1 MVRQEFNQGDEIL
14 EMAVQHFKQQSIPE
28 FTNPSV
34 AFPVESASR
43 QHIGLAS
50 NFLKRRS
57 STFLNRRLVLAVGVV
72 FAIVIGGFSVLP
84 WESTSQ
90 RAFAQMQE
98 AIRNLSSLV
107 FEMKSYSGEEVT
119 GKYHISYAQAGDVRM
134 DSAFGAHVLNA
145 SQEEYMVVNDAK
157 RVATIQPVYDLA
169 SIQEKTA
176 GVFGALLNLKPLPS
190 TTMRT
195 VNSGGKLAR
204 EFKIV
209 WDGSVATV
217 IVDAETNLP
226 ISIELDRGKSQ
237 DGRPLREVASS
248 FKFNVSLADSSFA
261 ILPPNGYDVER
272 IERHDPVISSE
283 GLALTIGKGL
293 GPVRFGMSLQEVR
306 NHLGDPDSFESKPAM
321 VEELDENGQISLPI
335 KLVPIDPSQ
344 MIGVMQYHSLGL
356 QIDVSSIEGVE
367 WIRCYEKRM
376 TWDRFAG
383 MTSQGIKIGM
393 SKNEVKSLLVKQEL
407 SEKNWKP
414 TDDRWLLNGMDIVF
428 EDDKCV
434 EITIGK
440 PNFLEQK

>member
-14 EMAVQHFKQQSIPE
+14 EMAVQQFKQQSIPE

-57 STFLNRRLVLAVGVV
+57 STFSNRRLVLAVGVV

-98 AIRNLSSLV
+98 AIRDLNSLV

-134 DSAFGAHVLNA
+134 DSGLVSHILNVA
-145 SQEEYMVVNDAK
+145 KEEYMIVDDAN
-157 RVATIQPVYDLA
+157 RAVTIQPVYDMA
-169 SIQEKTA
+169 AIQEKLA
-176 GVFGALLNLKPLPS
+176 GVFGALLNLEPLPS

-195 VNSGGKLAR
+195 VSNDGKPAK
-204 EFKIV
+204 EFKTV

-217 IVDAETNLP
+217 IVDAKTNLP
-226 ISIELDRGKSQ
+226 MKIELDRGKSQ
-237 DGRPLREVASS
+237 HDKPIREVATN
-248 FKFNVSLADSSFA
+248 FQFNVSLPDSSFA
-261 ILPPNGYDVER
+261 ILPPNGYGVER
-272 IERHDPVISSE
+272 IERHDPIVSSDS
-283 GLALTIGKGL
+283 LILTIGKGV

-306 NHLGDPDSFESKPAM
+306 NQLGDPDSFESKPTLVA
-321 VEELDENGQISLPI
+321 ELDEKGQLKLPMQ
-335 KLVPIDPSQ
+335 LVPADPPQ
-344 MIGVMQYHSLGL
+344 IVGVMQYRSLGL

-367 WIRCYEKRM
+367 WIRCYEKRL
-376 TWDRFAG
+376 TWNRFGG
-383 MTSQGIKIGM
+383 MTSHGIKIGM
-393 SKNEVKSLLVKQEL
+393 SKNEVKSVL
-407 SEKNWKP
+407 EKDESASRNWKQA
-414 TDDRWLLNGMDIVF
+414 DDRWLLSGMDVVF
-428 EDDKCV
+428 ENDKCV
-434 EITIGK
+434 NITLGK
-440 PNFLEQK
+440 PNIAKQQ